1 MKITSVTCLLATSL
15 ALQADTLYLK
25 DGRTLNGTF
34 VSGTSR
40 EIRFAPE
47 RGDTQR
53 FAVDSIQTV
62 TFGDGS
68 GTTASTPSGP
78 GYDPTRA
85 RSARATIPAGTVV
98 TVRMIDSID
107 SNATNAGETFRASLD
122 EPLTVGSQTI
132 APKGGD
138 TTVKVVRVQQSGRIT
153 GNEEISLVL
162 SEIGVDGQRYA
173 VKSNDAAVAAKS
185 RGMQSAEVIGGTAVL
200 GAIIGAIAGG
210 GKGAA
215 IGGAAGAGTGAAV
228 QAIRGQRIQIP
239 SESKLDFTLSD
250 PTYIE

>member
-1 MKITSVTCLLATSL
+1 MEIISFTCLLATSL

-34 VSGTSR
+34 ISGTSR

-47 RGDTQR
+47 RSETQR
-53 FAVDSIQTV
+53 FAIDSIQTV

-68 GTTASTPSGP
+68 SSTANAPSSP
-78 GYDPTRA
+78 ANDTTRA
-85 RSARATIPAGTVV
+85 RSARATVPAGTVV
-98 TVRMIDSID
+98 TVRMIDSVNSD
-107 SNATNAGETFRASLD
+107 ATNAGETFRASLD
-122 EPLTVGSQTI
+122 EPLTASNQTI
-132 APKGGD
+132 APKGAD
-138 TTVKVVRVQQSGRIT
+138 ATVKVVRVQQSGRIT

-162 SEIGVDGQRYA
+162 SEVAVDGQRYA
-173 VKSNDAAVAAKS
+173 VTSNNAAVAAKS
-185 RGMQSAEVIGGTAVL
+185 RGVQSAEVIGGTAVL

-228 QAIRGQRIQIP
+228 
-239 SESKLDFTLSD
+239 
-250 PTYIE
+250 